1 MLNDFTSDYEPRSN
15 LSSLSISRDLAVL
28 QGRYGSF
35 CPIVSFFWGTRHPLL
50 EWNSAYMESDYLW
63 SHTNISFFTGGV
75 SCPFVRYMKSA
86 DPLQYLRIRFQQ
98 YQLLTPSRISIILC
112 CFFALSSTIGMIAVT
127 LGGTFYLSS
136 VHLGSLFILVGDYVG
151 VTLWYWW
158 LAGQMTEGR
167 VKVRRVSYYLSA
179 MVFFLLMIAI
189 IGTAWKAWIIT
200 LEVC

>member
-1 MLNDFTSDYEPRSN
+1 
-15 LSSLSISRDLAVL
+15 
-28 QGRYGSF
+28 
-35 CPIVSFFWGTRHPLL
+35 
-50 EWNSAYMESDYLW
+50 
-63 SHTNISFFTGGV
+63 
-75 SCPFVRYMKSA
+75 
-86 DPLQYLRIRFQQ
+86 
-98 YQLLTPSRISIILC
+98 
-112 CFFALSSTIGMIAVT
+112 MIALT

-136 VHLGSLFILVGDYVG
+136 VQLGNLFILVGAYMG

-167 VKVRRVSYYLSA
+167 AKVRRVSYYLSA